1 MTTER
6 DIASQRVPQI
16 PDALIGEIHDG
27 NCVAF
32 VGAGFSASV
41 IPPWGKL
48 LNDLAARSSA
58 AADVAKHVGRLVQKG
73 SAHAFDEAAQV
84 LPAFDRGDDDG
95 ALYGILFRG
104 CLSE

>member
-1 MTTER
+1 MLSLARSTTA
-6 DIASQRVPQI
+6 IASPLLVP
-16 PDALIGEIHDG
+16 
-27 NCVAF
+27 VF
-32 VGAGFSASV
+32 FASV
-41 IPPWGKL
+41 IPAWGKL
-48 LNDLAARSSA
+48 LNELAARSSA